1 MTRSVSPAPWPN
13 EMLTSCAC
21 ADAVTTR
28 SVITAAVVRRT
39 QAVIPPA
46 VTFFLVGR
54 ANSPSLVRGYR
65 IAAWSAVRSWALRRQ
80 HAVAQAAARAAEQG
94 LLVAPELAERVVR
107 PAAE

>member
-46 VTFFLVGR
+46 ITISLVGR
-54 ANSPSLVRGYR
+54 ASSPSLVGGCR
-65 IAAWSAVRSWALRRQ
+65 IAVLAVPRPAAAGQPSEVL
-80 HAVAQAAARAAEQG
+80 HAAAPDAARAAEQG
-94 LLVAPELAERVVR
+94 PVVEVR
-107 PAAE
+107 